1 MKSTRQEA
9 ILKLV
14 SEQIIQTQDELI
26 ENLENMGFCV
36 TQATV
41 SRDIRD
47 LKLTKVLTSQGTY
60 RYVIPTNASTHTAAK
75 INETL
80 MGAITG
86 IDYASNIVVVT
97 TYPGMAQA
105 VASGIDAEKSNN
117 ILGCVGGDDTII
129 VVTRNEDSAREFCAA
144 FREQKMKI

>member
-14 SEQIIQTQDELI
+14 SEQVIQTQDELI

-47 LKLTKVLTSQGTY
+47 LKLTKVLTRQGTY
-60 RYVIPTNASTHTAAK
+60 RYVIPANASIHTAAK

-80 MGAITG
+80 MSAITS
-86 IDYASNIVVVT
+86 IDYAGNIIVVT

-105 VASGIDAEKSNN
+105 VASGIDSEKSNN

-129 VVTRNEDSAREFCAA
+129 VVTRNEDAAREFCTA
-144 FREQKMKI
+144 FREQKMKM